1 MMQYIKKL
9 LFSSEHRQ
17 LFVLKSNIKILKWL
31 FNYFDYKGDMLINK
45 NDCFIGD
52 DGVFL
57 NVKATNR
64 YLKSQSN
71 SKINQGFDLYE
82 KIKKILNQVD
92 VIFDIGANV
101 GEVSLYLSKMY
112 PNSKIFSIEPSK
124 ANLVIFKENIEK
136 QYFNCNN
143 ITIIEKVICNYN
155 GKIKITK
162 LFGAENTIIL
172 DPKKNRQINNEYK
185 NNVNKIDEVDEVDA
199 NTLIKICEQNKID
212 KIDFIKIDIEGSEPL
227 LTEDINKLKP
237 KLIFTEISDKNT
249 ETSYQEM
256 LDKLSETYEIY
267 DNSLKAIDNIKN
279 FISNLFKEKVSIY
292 NISVTDIWLIRKD
305 IDKLKNLN

>member
-136 QYFNCNN
+136 QYFN
-143 ITIIEKVICNYN
+143 
-155 GKIKITK
+155 
-162 LFGAENTIIL
+162 
-172 DPKKNRQINNEYK
+172 
-185 NNVNKIDEVDEVDA
+185 
-199 NTLIKICEQNKID
+199 
-212 KIDFIKIDIEGSEPL
+212 
-227 LTEDINKLKP
+227 
-237 KLIFTEISDKNT
+237 
-249 ETSYQEM
+249 
-256 LDKLSETYEIY
+256 
-267 DNSLKAIDNIKN
+267 
-279 FISNLFKEKVSIY
+279 
-292 NISVTDIWLIRKD
+292 
-305 IDKLKNLN
+305 